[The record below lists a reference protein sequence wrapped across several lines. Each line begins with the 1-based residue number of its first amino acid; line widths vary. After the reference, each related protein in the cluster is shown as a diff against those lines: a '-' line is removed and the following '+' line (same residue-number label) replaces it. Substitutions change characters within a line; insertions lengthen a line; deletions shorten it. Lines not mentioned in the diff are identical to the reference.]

1 MSSKPL
7 LFLALCAIL
16 AIQSCR
22 LNPAE
27 GLRWDTDLLAPIA
40 RSEVSISD
48 LIPDSLSQVGSDQ
61 LISLV
66 LRDTFASTRLID
78 LIELPDTFI
87 NIRVGLDSLILASD
101 TISQRITLGEI
112 ARQLQDQG
120 NTAGDL
126 ILSAHGSTLPLVPAV
141 NDISSGPI
149 EIDASDFFQNAILD
163 SGELVLTIQNELPL
177 AIEDVIL
184 NVSNKNLA
192 GPAIVIDTFDRIN
205 PGQSITR
212 SYDLAGKQIESQ
224 LIGELVNLNV
234 AAGLLVPIDT
244 NDFIRVILI
253 AQNLQAQTATAVFP
267 EQELLD
273 TTRQTEYIFPSEFSD
288 IRLTKL
294 VVKSGKIEAFT
305 ESTIEDSILFAYS
318 LPGATN
324 AQGEIPQVSLKI
336 DPAVGGNVST
346 QTAEASLGGFTMDL
360 SGGALGANTL
370 QERIQVSLLRSGNVS
385 TLDKTDYVS
394 VSFGLTE
401 IEPTY
406 VEGFIGKDV
415 FQFKGQQAI
424 DLFDNLDIEKLRFTQ
439 PKAELIFANSIGLDA
454 RVEINDLL
462 AINENTNTQ
471 TQLVGS
477 PILAGP
483 ITVAG
488 PNLPDTSSIVLTR
501 LPFDVGNSNIDDFIN
516 LLATELRYDFSL
528 ETNFNQTPQQLDNFA
543 TGNSE
548 IAAYVEF
555 TLPLE
560 GQIGGLKLGDTVE
573 VDFAASGLE
582 LKNIAEA
589 ELKLILENQFPLEVE
604 VSIDLLDETKR
615 SLEVPLTGTR
625 IAAGLVDGSG
635 RVIQPTNSEFSLKLT
650 QAEWEEVLNR
660 GRYLVVRYEMNTRP
674 EDEAVALYDDY
685 KILMR
690 LVAAIRYQ
698 LEN

>member
-1 MSSKPL
+1 MRSKPL

-87 NIRVGLDSLILASD
+87 NIRVGLDSLVLASD

-149 EIDASDFFQNAILD
+149 EIDASDFFQNAVLD

-184 NVSNKNLA
+184 NVSNKNLV
-192 GPAIVIDTFDRIN
+192 GPAIVVDTFDRID

-212 SYDLAGKQIESQ
+212 SYDLAGKEIENQ

-244 NDFIRVILI
+244 TDFIRVTLV
-253 AQNLQAQTATAVFP
+253 AQNLQAQTATAIFP

-336 DPAVGGNVST
+336 DPADGGVAT
-346 QTAEASLGGFTMDL
+346 QMAEASLGGFTMDL

-370 QERIQVSLLRSGNVS
+370 QERIQVSLLYSGNVT
-385 TLDKTDYVS
+385 TLDKADFVS
-394 VSFGLTE
+394 VNFGLTE

-406 VEGFIGKDV
+406 VEGFIGKDL
-415 FQFKGQQAI
+415 FQFKGQEAI

-439 PKAELIFANSIGLDA
+439 PKAELVFANSIGLDA

-488 PNLPDTSSIVLTR
+488 PNLPDTNSIVLTR

-543 TGNSE
+543 TGSSE
-548 IAAYVEF
+548 VAAYVEF

-573 VDFAASGLE
+573 VNFADSGLE

-604 VSIDLLDETKR
+604 VSVDLLDETKR
-615 SLEVPLTGTR
+615 SLEVPLSGTK
-625 IAAGLVDGSG
+625 IAAGLVDNSG

-650 QAEWEEVLNR
+650 QSEWEEILNR
-660 GRYLVVRYEMNTRP
+660 GRYLVVRYEMNTQP
-674 EDEAVALYDDY
+674 EDEAVALYEDY

-690 LVAAIRYQ
+690 LVAGIRYQ